1 MINVFIGGEALAQ
14 GTLTRGQLRWNY
26 RSIFPNVYLAKGITP
41 LLEHRAEGAWL
52 WSGRKGVVAG
62 VAAAA
67 LHGARPVEESPP
79 VELIWRRSRPP
90 QGIVVRNEHLPSD
103 EITYVDGIA
112 VTTHQRTALDLA
124 RHLPRD
130 LAVSHLDALA
140 QASGISTS
148 DVLPLVDRHYGAR
161 GVRRAVVALSLMN
174 GGACS
179 VRETRLRLALIDGGL
194 CAPQTRIK
202 VADEDATAFI
212 EIGFEHPMVGI
223 VCGARVPEILERTGW
238 TIVRAKQTDTPQFVV
253 HRVRSE
259 IVRRGYLRSGL
270 PRRRSA

>member
-1 MINVFIGGEALAQ
+1 MTNVFIGSEALAH

-41 LLEHRAEGAWL
+41 RLEHRIQGASL

-67 LHGARPVEESPP
+67 LHGARPVVECPP
-79 VELIWRRSRPP
+79 VELIWRRGRPP
-90 QGIVVRNEHLPSD
+90 QGIVVRNERLAFD

-112 VTTHQRTALDLA
+112 VTTLERTALDLA

-148 DVLPLVDRHYGAR
+148 DVLPLVDRHCGAR
-161 GVRRAVVALSLMN
+161 GVRQAVVALGLMD

-179 VRETRLRLALIDGGL
+179 VRETQLRLALVDGGL
-194 CAPQTRIK
+194 CAPQTRIM
-202 VADEDATAFI
+202 VTDGGATAFI
-212 EIGFEHPMVGI
+212 DIGFEGPMVGI
-223 VCGARVPEILERTGW
+223 VCGAPVPEILERTGW
-238 TIVRAKQTDTPQFVV
+238 TIVCALQTHTPQFVV
-253 HRVRSE
+253 YRVRGE

-270 PRRRSA
+270 RPRRSA